1 MAVIFH
7 LYEGT
12 LELAVGILVPV
23 ESLAAVER
31 EMIDARNIHIV
42 GTAEQLIILLECL
55 DDLLQHLFPI
65 HLVTQNL
72 SQGYRI
78 GRIAVEL
85 GLIDVHPGTEDAS
98 LDALGIDRG
107 LYQRAAD
114 LPVVPI
120 DIVRPFQRN
129 AVGIGIQGI
138 LVG

>member
-1 MAVIFH
+1 
-7 LYEGT
+7 
-12 LELAVGILVPV
+12 
-23 ESLAAVER
+23 
-31 EMIDARNIHIV
+31 MIDARNIHIV
-42 GTAEQLIILLECL
+42 GTAEQFIILLECL

-65 HLVTQNL
+65 HLVPQNL

-85 GLIDVHPGTEDAS
+85 GLIDVHPDTEDAA

-120 DIVRPFQRN
+120 YIVRPFQRN
-129 AVGIGIQGI
+129 AIGIGIQGI
-138 LVG
+138 LDGERSSL